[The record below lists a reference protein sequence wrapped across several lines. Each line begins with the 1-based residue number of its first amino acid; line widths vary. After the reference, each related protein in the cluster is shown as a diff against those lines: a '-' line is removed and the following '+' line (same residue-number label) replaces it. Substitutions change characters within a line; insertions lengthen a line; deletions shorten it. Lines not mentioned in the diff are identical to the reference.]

1 MEPRRLTTSGL
12 PGLATGVLAALLAG
26 CASMAPPY
34 QTPAPPVP
42 AHWPAAIAPAT
53 APATAPAPLP
63 PWRGYFT
70 DPLLQ
75 QLIDT
80 ALANNRDLRIAALR
94 SDQARAAF
102 RIQRADQLPN
112 LGLAAQGARARV
124 PGDLNAAGVSAVG
137 AEYRAEVGLSSWELD
152 LWGRVRNLKQSAL
165 EQWLATEAGYLS
177 AELALV
183 AQVAD
188 GYIGLRELDER
199 LARARRSVET
209 RQESQRIFTRRY
221 QVGAVSKLELA
232 QVQALLAAAQSLQLQ
247 LEQQRA
253 TQLHALGLL
262 VGAHPGPL
270 PAQTPFEQ
278 AAILAAIAPG
288 LPSQVLLGRPDVIA
302 AEHQLR
308 AANADIGAAR
318 AAFLPKISLT
328 GSFGSASAQ
337 LDGLFDSGSRAWTF
351 APVLSLPIF
360 SGGRLRA
367 NLDLSQVR
375 RDIAV
380 AEYEKTVQTAFR
392 EVADAL
398 AGQRWL
404 SERLVV
410 QHAALQAQT
419 ERARLAELR
428 YANGST
434 TYLEVLD
441 AQRDLLDAEQQVVQ
455 VQRALLSS
463 QVALYA
469 ALGGGAPAVD
479 TPTPPAAD
487 ATDKAPR

>member
-1 MEPRRLTTSGL
+1 M
-12 PGLATGVLAALLAG
+12 
-26 CASMAPPY
+26 
-34 QTPAPPVP
+34 
-42 AHWPAAIAPAT
+42 
-53 APATAPAPLP
+53 
-63 PWRGYFT
+63 
-70 DPLLQ
+70 
-75 QLIDT
+75 
-80 ALANNRDLRIAALR
+80 
-94 SDQARAAF
+94 
-102 RIQRADQLPN
+102 
-112 LGLAAQGARARV
+112 
-124 PGDLNAAGVSAVG
+124 
-137 AEYRAEVGLSSWELD
+137 
-152 LWGRVRNLKQSAL
+152 
-165 EQWLATEAGYLS
+165 
-177 AELALV
+177 
-183 AQVAD
+183 
-188 GYIGLRELDER
+188 
-199 LARARRSVET
+199 
-209 RQESQRIFTRRY
+209 
-221 QVGAVSKLELA
+221 
-232 QVQALLAAAQSLQLQ
+232 
-247 LEQQRA
+247 
-253 TQLHALGLL
+253 
-262 VGAHPGPL
+262 
-270 PAQTPFEQ
+270 
-278 AAILAAIAPG
+278 
-288 LPSQVLLGRPDVIA
+288 LLGRPDVIA

-380 AEYEKTVQTAFR
+380 AEYEKTLQTAFR

-398 AGQRWL
+398 AGQHLL

-410 QHAALQAQT
+410 QQAALQAQT

-469 ALGGGAPAVD
+469 ALGGGAPPAD
-479 TPTPPAAD
+479 SPTPPAAD
-487 ATDKAPR
+487 ATR

>member
-42 AHWPAAIAPAT
+42 AHWPAGI

-75 QLIDT
+75 QLVET

-419 ERARLAELR
+419 ERARLAGLR

-455 VQRALLSS
+455 VQRALLSR

>member
-1 MEPRRLTTSGL
+1 MAHVVVGSALRDAGARRIQQTLQAQFNKT
-12 PGLATGVLAALLAG
+12 
-26 CASMAPPY
+26 APPLANRLLRD
-34 QTPAPPVP
+34 P
-42 AHWPAAIAPAT
+42 
-53 APATAPAPLP
+53 PAPLP

-75 QLIDT
+75 QLVET

-419 ERARLAELR
+419 ERARLAGLR

>member
-1 MEPRRLTTSGL
+1 M
-12 PGLATGVLAALLAG
+12 
-26 CASMAPPY
+26 
-34 QTPAPPVP
+34 
-42 AHWPAAIAPAT
+42 
-53 APATAPAPLP
+53 
-63 PWRGYFT
+63 
-70 DPLLQ
+70 
-75 QLIDT
+75 
-80 ALANNRDLRIAALR
+80 
-94 SDQARAAF
+94 
-102 RIQRADQLPN
+102 
-112 LGLAAQGARARV
+112 
-124 PGDLNAAGVSAVG
+124 SAVG

-278 AAILAAIAPG
+278 AAILAGIAPG

-380 AEYEKTVQTAFR
+380 AEYEKTLQTAFR

-398 AGQRWL
+398 AGQHWL

-410 QHAALQAQT
+410 QQAALQAQT